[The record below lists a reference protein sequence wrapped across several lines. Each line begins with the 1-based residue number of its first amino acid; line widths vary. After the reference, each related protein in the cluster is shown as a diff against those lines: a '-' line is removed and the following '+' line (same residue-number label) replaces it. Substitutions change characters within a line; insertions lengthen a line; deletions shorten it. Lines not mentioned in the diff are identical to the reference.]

1 MLLLSPIHIYQIAI
15 IIQVLNTIFT
25 IKRQTREFYMENQQ
39 VTLFVRI
46 DGQLKTQLENEA
58 KEDRRSVASLLQ
70 QILKHRYEA
79 ENGAR

>member
-1 MLLLSPIHIYQIAI
+1 
-15 IIQVLNTIFT
+15 
-25 IKRQTREFYMENQQ
+25 MENQQ

-46 DGQLKTQLENEA
+46 DENLKTKLENEA

>member
-1 MLLLSPIHIYQIAI
+1 
-15 IIQVLNTIFT
+15 
-25 IKRQTREFYMENQQ
+25 MENQQ

-46 DGQLKTQLENEA
+46 DGQLKTKLENEA
-58 KEDRRSVASLLQ
+58 KEHRRSVASLVQ

>member
-1 MLLLSPIHIYQIAI
+1 M
-15 IIQVLNTIFT
+15 
-25 IKRQTREFYMENQQ
+25 KNQQ

-46 DGQLKTQLENEA
+46 DGHLKTKLENEA
-58 KEDRRSVASLLQ
+58 KEHRRSVAALVQ